1 MRLAVLVTELLP
13 QLHPRDAVARRD
25 PHPGQLVREPGVRFA
40 RREMAKR
47 PEDRLLTFDEFHHFM
62 RVLAALAA
70 TVDLQQQIDAA
81 IPEWPMQ

>member
-1 MRLAVLVTELLP
+1 
-13 QLHPRDAVARRD
+13 
-25 PHPGQLVREPGVRFA
+25 
-40 RREMAKR
+40 MAKR